1 MADKELIMEPF
12 DLFEEAWKKEEEDAN
27 AEERVWTVYV
37 HIVPKEIRSLPDR
50 NDYFDKYYVG
60 ITSKSTTRR
69 WGLHGQGYKNQAFGY
84 AIEKY
89 GWENIQ
95 HEIIAEHLTKDEAC
109 ELEDQLII
117 KLGSYKGGHGY
128 NREKGGII
136 EGHDSKEDLTGQIF
150 GRLTVLGKDPD
161 NSENYICQCSCENH
175 TIKSIYGYNLTKGL
189 TQSCGC
195 LQKEI
200 AGNTQRTHDMSHT
213 RLYKT
218 WQGIKAKC
226 YTSTDKHYNDNGA
239 LGIRMY
245 EDWINDFQAFYDWA
259 MTTNYD
265 EDTYNLID
273 RIDKSK
279 DWEPSNCQWLT
290 LKEKANRKTNNVFY
304 TYKGKSQNLNDW
316 AIELGVKRLTL
327 YARIHRQGMTIEEA
341 FETPVSGEGSPSD
354 KKAKRYKYN
363 GETHTLREWS
373 EIYNIDLKKLQ
384 NRISR
389 DKWSITKTLDYYL
402 KGSE

>member
-1 MADKELIMEPF
+1 MTEEFKMEPF
-12 DLFEEAWKKEEEDAN
+12 DLFEEAWKKEEDIEP
-27 AEERVWTVYV
+27 EERVWTIYL
-37 HIVPKEIRSLPDR
+37 HTVPKEFVEEDH
-50 NDYFDKYYVG
+50 DMYYVG
-60 ITSKSTTRR
+60 VTSGSVKDR
-69 WGLHGQGYKNQAFGY
+69 WKNGAGYCGQYFGEQ
-84 AIEKY
+84 IQ
-89 GWENIQ
+89 GIDWNDIQ
-95 HEIIAEHLTKDEAC
+95 HEIIAEHLTKQEVSDMEKAMIKVLNSNDE
-109 ELEDQLII
+109 
-117 KLGSYKGGHGY
+117 KYGY
-128 NREKGGII
+128 NKTGGGGISDPNGI
-136 EGHDSKEDLTGQIF
+136 PDLTGNVY
-150 GRLTVLGKDPD
+150 GRLTVLGNDP
-161 NSENYICQCSCENH
+161 NSRENVICQCSCENQ
-175 TIKSIYGYNLTKGL
+175 TIKSINRYNLMKGSV
-189 TQSCGC
+189 QSCGC

-200 AGNTQRTHDMSHT
+200 AANTQRTHDMSHT

-226 YTSTDKHYNDNGA
+226 YTPTDKRYNDNGA

-259 MTTNYD
+259 MITNYD

-273 RIDKSK
+273 RIDKTK
-279 DWEPSNCQWLT
+279 DWEPSNCQWLN
-290 LKEKANRKTNNVFY
+290 LKEKANRKANNVFY
-304 TYKGKSQNLNDW
+304 TYNGKSQNLNDW
-316 AIELGVKRLTL
+316 AIELGIKRLTL

-354 KKAKRYKYN
+354 KKAKRYEYN

-402 KGSE
+402 KGSEQNG